1 MAERFEET
9 GLPDHRHVGHHLAGL
24 SGVDLAKASP
34 ATVKRWEARGLA
46 LLAMARGDKA
56 EAERVMAN
64 INNGRRRGNKIGAA
78 EASKEHV

>member
-1 MAERFEET
+1 VSELFEEA

-24 SGVDLAKASP
+24 SGVDLAKAAP
-34 ATVKRWEARGLA
+34 ATVKIWEARGLA

-64 INNGRRRGNKIGAA
+64 INSRRKRGRKTGAVKA
-78 EASKEHV
+78 PREQQ

>member
-1 MAERFEET
+1 MSELFEEP

-24 SGVDLAKASP
+24 SGVDLAKAAP
-34 ATVKRWEARGLA
+34 ATVKIWEARGLA

-64 INNGRRRGNKIGAA
+64 INSRRKRGKKTGAVKA
-78 EASKEHV
+78 PREQ